1 MQRGH
6 FDEAIRSWSQTLAI
20 NPAMVLVRANPA
32 AALFRTGQ
40 AEQVRAVM
48 RKAPGIQSF
57 VSGRARFPRTNREVN
72 TVARCG
78 PIWPRTLS
86 WLHPH
91 WMAIEVTGPP
101 AAAAGMRP
109 IVSAPRRPRIVFRRF
124 LTVRPH
130 RVRKGALKSKSRICF
145 RVARS
150 ARVIVLDGDVDRH
163 DSVRDG
169 LNRSSTVRSASTLR
183 LPVC

>member
-1 MQRGH
+1 MEPNTGH
-6 FDEAIRSWSQTLAI
+6 QSGDGSGACQPGRRA
-20 NPAMVLVRANPA
+20 VLNRAG
-32 AALFRTGQ
+32 RTGSGRDAQ
-40 AEQVRAVM
+40 GPR
-48 RKAPGIQSF
+48 IQSF
-57 VSGRARFPRTNREVN
+57 VSDRARFPRTNREVN

-130 RVRKGALKSKSRICF
+130 RVRKGASKSKSRICF

-169 LNRSSTVRSASTLR
+169 LDRSSTVRCASTPR